1 MFSKTNG
8 KDSNILF
15 ISLSFTLIFE
25 WISKFTYQHPQ
36 LRCINTKIW
45 HQSAKLHPN
54 RTASAVTGMCF
65 HVILLIKENKLW
77 FQVKPLTHTF
87 VNNITST
94 SEILCLSN
102 SQDLFSLFSGINSLQ
117 NVVNKCSATSCSDMF
132 GFLFHFLL
140 LWTVHHVG

>member
-1 MFSKTNG
+1 M
-8 KDSNILF
+8 DSNILF

-25 WISKFTYQHPQ
+25 WISKFTYQHLQ

-54 RTASAVTGMCF
+54 RTASVVTGMCF
-65 HVILLIKENKLW
+65 HVILFLKENKLR
-77 FQVKPLTHTF
+77 FQVKLLTHTF
-87 VNNITST
+87 GNNITST

-117 NVVNKCSATSCSDMF
+117 NVVNNCSATSCSDMQKKRF
-132 GFLFHFLL
+132 FFVF
-140 LWTVHHVG
+140 